1 MAKLSRYTRPVTQP
15 PKRSGIFLLIL
26 KGAIMSI
33 VISIFCIAILAL
45 LALISENTSIESYS
59 QYILV
64 AVSLVSIFLG
74 SVWATK
80 EIGSKGLIIGM
91 SIGVVYVLISLVIG
105 MELNQ
110 ETLSVLIVANKL
122 GAGLAAGAL
131 GGLVGVNL

>member
-1 MAKLSRYTRPVTQP
+1 MAKSSRYTRPIVQP
-15 PKRSGIFLLIL
+15 HRQSSIFLLIL
-26 KGAIMSI
+26 KGAVVSV
-33 VISIFCIAILAL
+33 VISTFCIALLAL
-45 LALISENTSIESYS
+45 LALISENSSIESYS

-64 AVSLVSIFLG
+64 AISLISIFLG

-91 SIGVVYVLISLVIG
+91 SVGVVYVLISLVIG

-110 ETLSVLIVANKL
+110 ETLSILMVANKL